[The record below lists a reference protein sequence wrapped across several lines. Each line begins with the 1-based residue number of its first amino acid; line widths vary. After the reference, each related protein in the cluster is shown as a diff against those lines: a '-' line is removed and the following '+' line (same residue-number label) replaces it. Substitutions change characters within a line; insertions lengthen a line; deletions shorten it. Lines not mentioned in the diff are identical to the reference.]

1 MPVLIGKLVCVR
13 ARFEAS
19 LRLNDG
25 QIMFI
30 KKSNSVLIDKIR
42 YVIIAL
48 QNATEG
54 KYPLT

>member
-30 KKSNSVLIDKIR
+30 KKSNSVLTDKIR

-48 QNATEG
+48 QNMH
-54 KYPLT
+54 